1 MGKQWKVKWQAA
13 GANARGRLFSKLS
26 KEIMIAARG
35 GADPSMNPALRMAL
49 ENARKNSMPKDTL
62 ERAVKKGAGLLDEQV
77 DYTTVTYEGY
87 GPHQVPVIVECL
99 TDNQKRT
106 APVMRVLFRKGSLGA
121 SGSVSWDFD
130 RCGAIEAEPPEGGE
144 DPEEAAIEAGAQDV
158 ESDEDGIRF
167 ITDPTDVSIVG
178 KALVE
183 RGWNV
188 SSQKL
193 IWMAKNPVSLDDEA
207 RAEVEAFMAALVE
220 EDDVHEVYAGLA

>member
-26 KEIMIAARG
+26 KEIMIAARS
-35 GADPSMNPALRMAL
+35 GADPSMNAALRMAL

-62 ERAVKKGAGLLDEQV
+62 ERAVKKGAGLLNEQV

-87 GPHQVPVIVECL
+87 GPHHVPIVVECL

-121 SGSVSWDFD
+121 SGSVTWDFD
-130 RCGAIEAEPPEGGE
+130 RCGAIEASPPAEGE

-158 ESDEDGIRF
+158 EMDEDGVRF
-167 ITDPTDVSIVG
+167 ITEPTEVNIVG
-178 KALVE
+178 KALTE

-193 IWMAKNPVSLDDEA
+193 IWIPKSPVVLEEEA
-207 RAEVEAFMAALVE
+207 RAEVEAFIAALVE
-220 EDDVHEVYAGLA
+220 DDDVHEVYAGLA